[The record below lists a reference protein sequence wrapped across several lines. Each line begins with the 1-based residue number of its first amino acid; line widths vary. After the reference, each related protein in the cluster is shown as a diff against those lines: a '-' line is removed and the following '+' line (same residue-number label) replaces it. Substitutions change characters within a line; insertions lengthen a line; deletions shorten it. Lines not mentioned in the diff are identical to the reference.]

1 MTRETGLEHLTL
13 LGVSPPELVT
23 VAAAAG
29 FDAVGLRISP
39 VADSDRPWP
48 VRPGSPMLAETVRR
62 CADTGIRVLDVEGVR
77 LGVLPVDYSATLEA
91 AAALGARYVNAICD
105 DPDLG
110 RLSDSF
116 AALTAAAAGY
126 GIRAVVEFMA
136 YRSVRTLAAAVAIAA
151 ASDGGGVLVDA
162 LHVQRCGVR
171 LDSLRAVD
179 PALIS
184 YLQVCD
190 APLAAPGAGSGAG
203 SGAGRG
209 DGPGAAGAA
218 VAAAMH
224 EARAARLLP
233 GEGELPLR
241 ELLEALPDGIAV
253 AVEAPQSGDGG
264 VGVGVGG
271 GDGDGDGDGRFGGR
285 GGGGSPAEF
294 AVRARRALDAVVPGS
309 RSQSQSQLQSQ
320 SQSQAQ
326 AKERR

>member
-1 MTRETGLEHLTL
+1 M
-13 LGVSPPELVT
+13 
-23 VAAAAG
+23 
-29 FDAVGLRISP
+29 
-39 VADSDRPWP
+39 
-48 VRPGSPMLAETVRR
+48 
-62 CADTGIRVLDVEGVR
+62 
-77 LGVLPVDYSATLEA
+77 LPVDYSATLEA

-209 DGPGAAGAA
+209 GGPGAAGAA

-264 VGVGVGG
+264 VGVGG
-271 GDGDGDGDGRFGGR
+271 GDGGGAAGAAVLAAAGAGGVRRSSRCGR
-285 GGGGSPAEF
+285 GGRWMRWFRVLGPSRSRRRRRRSGASVGQARG
-294 AVRARRALDAVVPGS
+294 ARSVKALRRGAGAARRQLARRPGRGARGRRRQRRGQVDDAEDPV
-309 RSQSQSQLQSQ
+309 
-320 SQSQAQ
+320 
-326 AKERR
+326 RRDLPLIGVGAARRGAGPVR